1 MGSGKKSLMVCG
13 SRRRK
18 RNSAHLLK
26 SHMRKPRA
34 NKNKVSLG
42 SVRLSLRKT
51 DAGRECGRP
60 KITISAATNNAG
72 REPQHAAVGRTM
84 MRVERW
90 GQKKGREPGGG
101 PYPRS
106 FKQWASF
113 RTLFWGG
120 QTTSLGGA
128 PNPLIT
134 AQWLGKIQF
143 IMRREEGKWM
153 RQFSSHWSQIARD
166 IKARKSRKLS
176 AVFLGALPHPA
187 TDSGIAKI
195 RLRLAAVPF

>member
-90 GQKKGREPGGG
+90 GQKKGGSREEGHIRAVLSSG
-101 PYPRS
+101 PHLGHFLGLP
-106 FKQWASF
+106 
-113 RTLFWGG
+113 
-120 QTTSLGGA
+120 QTMSLGGA